1 MLASKHPAGLD
12 RTTENERPGWED
24 LEMDLEE
31 HGRLRL
37 KFATALQH
45 HIGTRESKEHIT
57 NHNVAQQVQR
67 QETSLAQDPHRYLSD
82 SPTMLEQDA
91 HVRGRPS
98 QHNLHI
104 NHFSDR
110 TGEIEAA
117 GMAWHC

>member
-1 MLASKHPAGLD
+1 MGGCNSKL
-12 RTTENERPGWED
+12 
-24 LEMDLEE
+24 
-31 HGRLRL
+31 
-37 KFATALQH
+37 ATALQH
-45 HIGTRESKEHIT
+45 HTGARESKEHIT
-57 NHNVAQQVQR
+57 NHNIAQQVQR

-98 QHNLHI
+98 QQYTHI

>member
-1 MLASKHPAGLD
+1 MKGS
-12 RTTENERPGWED
+12 GWED
-24 LEMDLEE
+24 LKMDLEE
-31 HGRLRL
+31 LGRLL
-37 KFATALQH
+37 FEFATAPQRH
-45 HIGTRESKEHIT
+45 TGTRGKQRTFT
-57 NHNVAQQVQR
+57 NHNIVQQVQR

-98 QHNLHI
+98 QHKLHI

-117 GMAWHC
+117 GMVWHC